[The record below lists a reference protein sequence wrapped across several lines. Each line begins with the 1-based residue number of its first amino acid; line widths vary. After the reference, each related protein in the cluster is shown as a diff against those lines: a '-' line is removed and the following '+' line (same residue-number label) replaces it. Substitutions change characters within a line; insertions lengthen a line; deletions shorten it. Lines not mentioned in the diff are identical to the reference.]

1 MNTCHASLFFNKF
14 IRLLVCFSLAAAL
27 VGCSGMLSRVQTWEG
42 ETPEEGVAILQTPGE
57 IRVTAVN
64 DKSVTNFLMDDLNLD
79 YELLPGKNRIVF
91 VYRSIWAKNA
101 KIENGESPVHVVA
114 SEPQVLT
121 LDARVGETYQ
131 LKTSRKPGSRR
142 EAQAFAAAPEV
153 SLLDSSGK
161 VVATA
166 APLPEKQEQ
175 SRVAVSRE
183 SEAPLAA
190 GATLEQLKALWD
202 QATAAE
208 RQAFL
213 GWALD

>member
-1 MNTCHASLFFNKF
+1 MNIRHISLFFNKF
-14 IRLLVCFSLAAAL
+14 TRLLVCFSLAAAL
-27 VGCSGMLSRVQTWEG
+27 VGCSGMLSRVQTWDG
-42 ETPEEGVAILQTPGE
+42 EAPEEGVAILQVPGE

-64 DKSVTNFLMDDLNLD
+64 DKSVTNFLMDDLTLD

-91 VYRSIWAKNA
+91 VYRSIWAKTTST
-101 KIENGESPVHVVA
+101 ESGESPVHVVA

-121 LDARVGETYQ
+121 LDAQAGENYQ
-131 LKTSRKPGSRR
+131 LKTGRKPGNRR

-166 APLPEKQEQ
+166 EPLPEKQEQ

-183 SEAPLAA
+183 SEASLGA
-190 GATLEQLKALWD
+190 GATLEQLKALWG
-202 QATAAE
+202 QATVAE

>member
-91 VYRSIWAKNA
+91 VYRSIWAKNE
-101 KIENGESPVHVVA
+101 KTENGESPVHVVV

-121 LDARVGETYQ
+121 LDAQAGETYQ
-131 LKTSRKPGSRR
+131 LRTNRKPGNRR

-153 SLLDSSGK
+153 SLLDNSGK

-166 APLPEKQEQ
+166 EPLPEEQ